1 MENHHVLLENQP
13 SMAIFNSYV
22 KLPEGTTT
30 EQFVI
35 FKVSHHM
42 SFKCYNAASPLDSTD
57 SPGLRM
63 LRLAV
68 KRDERRNAR
77 DARAKVRSIPEVG
90 VEVKSRGDHRILT
103 FI

>member
-1 MENHHVLLENQP
+1 MENHHVLLENQT

-30 EQFVI
+30 EQFV
-35 FKVSHHM
+35 KLSHHM
-42 SFKCYNAASPLDSTD
+42 SFKCYNAASLLDSTD

-90 VEVKSRGDHRILT
+90 VVKSRGDHWILT